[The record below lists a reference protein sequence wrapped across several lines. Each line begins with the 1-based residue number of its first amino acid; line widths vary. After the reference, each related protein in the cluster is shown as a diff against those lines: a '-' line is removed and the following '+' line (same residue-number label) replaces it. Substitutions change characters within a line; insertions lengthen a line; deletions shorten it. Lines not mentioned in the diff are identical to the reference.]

1 MRFGGRRLAD
11 AASDQSVAPRNA
23 VQMRRINDAL
33 TLTMRQ
39 TVSGDVTPPV
49 PDTDHAGCDGHRH
62 TLADQPP
69 GHRIEVGIDRD
80 GAIIADDAG

>member
-1 MRFGGRRLAD
+1 
-11 AASDQSVAPRNA
+11 
-23 VQMRRINDAL
+23 
-33 TLTMRQ
+33 MRQ

-49 PDTDHAGCDGHRH
+49 SDTDHAGCDGHRH

-69 GHRIEVGIDRD
+69 GHGIEVGIDRD